1 MNPPSDFKV
10 IISGGGIA
18 GLTLANILEK
28 FDLDYVI
35 LEAYSAI
42 APPVGASVGM
52 FPNGLRILDQIGCY
66 QAIKDLFG
74 AGIPYNKS
82 LTRDNNGK
90 IISAVNGIFDHLEK
104 RYGYGLFFF
113 DRQKLLQILYDQIN
127 RKDRVLLQ
135 KKVTGVNLIDGGV
148 DVTCAD
154 GSTFT
159 GTLLVGADGIHS
171 AVRASMTALG
181 NKFQPGYFDPIE
193 QDRVPCYYSCSF
205 GIAQHVPG
213 WVSGEQNMVTGKG
226 RSQLVVSGP
235 EGRVYWFMFEK
246 LPETKYGRDI
256 PSFSKEEEIKFVKR
270 NFNVPITENVTF
282 GQVFTKRISSTLTPL
297 HEVVY
302 KKWFFKRIITL
313 GDSAHK
319 PNPIGGQGANGAIES
334 CAEFVNALLRK
345 KDSRD
350 GSLTGLTEQDIE
362 DIFRETQAARHERA
376 ELIVRRSHEVQS
388 LFAYRHPVTSA
399 IVYKF
404 VQPLMGDEAVLNK
417 MGSVFVG
424 GAALEKLP
432 VPQRPRAI
440 PFCDELPAKPINK
453 DISKTIRNILVG
465 GMGLVLFAT
474 TKGFRLPFSDL
485 SRQAEA
491 SVVIRWFSKS
501 AASDFLNMLVSVLAV
516 PILDKDP
523 SARLH
528 LLNFLSQLISP
539 LLVYTIE
546 GYRAGHEGTPLSWP
560 SLFSAGMQAQGI
572 GRMAPLH
579 AILSS
584 FLTHE
589 SPTGRFI
596 SPEVVRSLIPAITI
610 GYVIPTVMVFAPS
623 PNVKAWQNW
632 VAIWQFAPVLFSM
645 LARIF
650 SIGLQKRKHG
660 YQSPNKSE
668 EELRFDRYETHDV
681 PLLKSVYT
689 YAFAVQATAHIASL
703 AYAWHHPAISIRNT
717 FFGLPNLLGADW
729 SLPSLEAK
737 LAVFFK
743 YDMLFAVAGIF
754 GGNLYSIWDLRRLG
768 NIKTKEAVKAA
779 LSVVAGQFLV
789 GSGATWAG
797 LWYWREG
804 KIASLS
810 RAGGNTE
817 GALDL

>member
-1 MNPPSDFKV
+1 MTSTTDFKL

-42 APPVGASVGM
+42 VPPVGASV
-52 FPNGLRILDQIGCY
+52 
-66 QAIKDLFG
+66 DLFG
-74 AGIPYNKS
+74 GEVPYNKS
-82 LTRDNNGK
+82 VTRDNNGK
-90 IISAVNGIFDHLEK
+90 IISTVNGIFDHFEK

-113 DRQKLLQILYDQIN
+113 DRQKLLQILYDHIKH
-127 RKDRVLLQ
+127 KDRVLLQ
-135 KKVTGVNLIDGGV
+135 KKVTSVNLVDGGV
-148 DVTCAD
+148 DVICAD

-181 NKFQPGYFDPIE
+181 NKFQPGYFDPTE
-193 QDRVPCYYSCSF
+193 EDRVPCYYSCSF

-213 WVSGEQNMVTGKG
+213 WVSGEANTVTGNG
-226 RSQLVVSGP
+226 RSQLVISGP

-246 LPETKYGRDI
+246 LPETKYGKDI
-256 PSFSKEEEIKFVKR
+256 PSFSREEETEFVNR
-270 NFNVPITENVTF
+270 NFNVPITESVTF
-282 GQVFTKRISSTLTPL
+282 GQVFAKRISSTLTPL

-350 GSLTGLTEQDIE
+350 GSLVGLTEQDIE

-376 ELIVRRSHEVQS
+376 ELIVRHSHKIQS
-388 LFAYRHPVTSA
+388 LMAYESPVTSA
-399 IVYKF
+399 IILKF
-404 VQPLMGDEAVLNK
+404 VQPLMGEGADLDV
-417 MGSVFVG
+417 MGSVAVG
-424 GAALEKLP
+424 GAALKKLP
-432 VPQRPRAI
+432 VPHRPRVI
-440 PFCDELPAKPINK
+440 PFCDELPAKPIDK
-453 DISKTIRNILVG
+453 DVSKTIRNILVG
-465 GMGLVLFAT
+465 SMGLVFFAT
-474 TKGFRLPFSDL
+474 TKAFRLPVSDL
-485 SRQAEA
+485 SHQAET
-491 SVVIRWFSKS
+491 SIVIRWFSKS

-528 LLNFLSQLISP
+528 LLNFLLQLISP
-539 LLVYTIE
+539 LLIYTVE
-546 GYRAGHEGTPLSWP
+546 GYRVGHQGTPLSWP
-560 SLFSAGMQAQGI
+560 SLFSVGMQVQGI
-572 GRMAPLH
+572 GRMAPLY
-579 AILSS
+579 AILNS

-589 SPTGRFI
+589 SPTGRFVF
-596 SPEVVRSLIPAITI
+596 PEVVRSLIPAITL
-610 GYVIPTVMVFAPS
+610 GYVIPTVMVFAPT
-623 PNVKAWQNW
+623 PNVRAWQNW
-632 VAIWQFAPVLFSM
+632 VAIWQFAPVLFNVF
-645 LARIF
+645 ARIF
-650 SIGLQKRKHG
+650 SIGLQKWKRG
-660 YQSPNKSE
+660 CQSPTKSE
-668 EELRFDRYETHDV
+668 ERGLDRYETHDV

-689 YAFAVQATAHIASL
+689 YAFAIQAMAHITSL
-703 AYAWHHPAISIRNT
+703 AYAWHHPSLSIRNT
-717 FFGLPNLLGADW
+717 FFSLPNLLRADW
-729 SLPSLEAK
+729 SLPSPEAK

-743 YDMLFAVAGIF
+743 YDMLFAVISFVGS
-754 GGNLYSIWDLRRLG
+754 NLYSIWDLRRLG
-768 NIKTKEAVKAA
+768 YIKTKEAVKAA

-810 RAGGNTE
+810 RAGC
-817 GALDL
+817 